1 MDEIFIM
8 VPPLLPTLCLR
19 KIELVDL
26 EIYKFTISNQ
36 K

>member
-8 VPPLLPTLCLR
+8 VPPLLPTLYLR

-26 EIYKFTISNQ
+26 EITNLP
-36 K
+36 